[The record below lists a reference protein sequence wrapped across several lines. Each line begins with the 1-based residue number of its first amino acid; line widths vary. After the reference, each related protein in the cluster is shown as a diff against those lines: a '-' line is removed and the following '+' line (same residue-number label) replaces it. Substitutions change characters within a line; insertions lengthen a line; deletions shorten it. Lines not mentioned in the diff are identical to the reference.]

1 MAMRQRR
8 YRAYAIMG
16 AAALVLACH
25 AGAGAQTCDENNPK
39 SPAGNTRVTLG
50 TSDFTSEARDEL
62 RSFVVTGSLGPVT
75 ATVVSASPPGIVR
88 TLSATPQVSRY
99 SPHYGEQLKGIDIH
113 VALKRGDRSA
123 AVSISLH
130 QVCAQYFRDTFL
142 Y

>member
-1 MAMRQRR
+1 MRQRP
-8 YRAYAIMG
+8 YRVCAIMG
-16 AAALVLACH
+16 AVALLFACH
-25 AGAGAQTCDENNPK
+25 AGARAQTCDENNPK

-50 TSDFTSEARDEL
+50 TTDFTNEGRDEL

-75 ATVVSASPPGIVR
+75 ATIVSATPAGIVR

-99 SPHYGEQLKGIDIH
+99 SSNYGEQLKGIDIH

-123 AVSISLH
+123 AVSVSLR

>member
-8 YRAYAIMG
+8 HRVYAIMG
-16 AAALVLACH
+16 ATALLLAWH
-25 AGAGAQTCDENNPK
+25 ADARAQTCDENNPK
-39 SPAGNTRVTLG
+39 SPTRTTRVTLG
-50 TSDFTSEARDEL
+50 TTDFTNEARDEL

-75 ATVVSASPPGIVR
+75 ATIVSATPPGIVR

-99 SPHYGEQLKGIDIH
+99 SPNYGEQLKGIDIH

-123 AVSISLH
+123 VVSISLH